1 MRTHVLKINSV
12 FLLLAV
18 TFIALVG
25 IIKFQDLPKVQF
37 QILTASTLIY
47 LTWALLHHGLNKSLK
62 LEVVIEYIL
71 TAMLAV
77 VILYGL
83 LI

>member
-1 MRTHVLKINSV
+1 MRSNVLKINSV
-12 FLLLAV
+12 FILLAV

-25 IIKFQDLPKVQF
+25 IIKFADMPKVQF
-37 QILTASTLIY
+37 QILTTSTLIY
-47 LTWALLHHGLNKSLK
+47 LTWALLHHGINKSLK

-71 TAMLAV
+71 TALLAI